1 MAVGRSCLT
10 AGRAVDWKTA
20 VDGAETASAGN
31 LFQTGI
37 VLTKKENLYESR
49 KAGIGWYL
57 KEWLVLPDVG

>member
-1 MAVGRSCLT
+1 M
-10 AGRAVDWKTA
+10 DWKTA
-20 VDGAETASAGN
+20 VDIASASN

-37 VLTKKENLYESR
+37 VLTKKKNLYESR